1 MQRKNFSHRGRLPF
15 VINQLIKRR
24 RCAAPEWLKIKRV
37 PHTKQ
42 SDNRLSVRLSNTLL
56 SGYRFILLQMIAACG
71 SSYRGMHTPVGAAA
85 GCDLSCHTAISSH
98 DQVASA

>member
-56 SGYRFILLQMIAACG
+56 SGYRFVLPMIVPTLCVA
-71 SSYRGMHTPVGAAA
+71 SLPKRTQSA
-85 GCDLSCHTAISSH
+85 GTIKVKC
-98 DQVASA
+98 QVASA